1 MEPSVPTTAP
11 DSAQRVEAELVRQGY
26 ADLPAG
32 LGATVLATGGLA
44 WVAAKPDTGNL
55 VWVWLGLMTLLSASR
70 GLSVYLYRR
79 TAHGPGRHRPWNR
92 LFILGSA
99 LAGLGWG
106 FAAWVFYP
114 ILSVEELP
122 LLILIVAGITA
133 GATRSLGPNL
143 PACWAFQL
151 LSMAPLIARMLQGGG
166 TAHSIMGV
174 LAVLYTAFLIA
185 MGRSYHRS
193 LSNSQRLGFEFADL
207 AAELREEK
215 IQIDALNRDL
225 IEEVASRRQVEAE
238 LRAAKER
245 AEAANQAKGEFLATM
260 SHEIRTPMN
269 GILGMLDL
277 LNTPALTP
285 AQREQV
291 DTAAASADSLLRLLN
306 DILDFSKIESG
317 RLDFESIPF
326 RPAAVAEDTLDLLRP
341 RAAAKSLELDFA
353 AEPAARLRVLGD
365 PMRFRQVL
373 LNLVGNAVKFSEH
386 GQVGLQLLGAEAEPG
401 RVRLTVRVRDHGIG
415 MSEETR
421 ARLFEP
427 FRQADSSMSR
437 RYGGS
442 GLGLAISQKLVEG
455 MGGQITARSELG
467 QGSLFEFTL
476 TLPTAKER
484 NTPLPFA
491 VNSTLPKQFDARILV
506 VEDDVVNQR
515 VITLML
521 QRLGLHCQVVPDG
534 PSALNALEAGAW
546 DLVFMDCQLPGIDG
560 LETTRRARLM
570 LGGRELPI
578 VALTAN
584 ARAEDRTACLASGMD
599 DFLAKPVRSDAL
611 QTCLAR
617 WLHPAS

>member
-1 MEPSVPTTAP
+1 MESSAPTTAMA
-11 DSAQRVEAELVRQGY
+11 SAPRVEAELVRQGY

-32 LGATVLATGGLA
+32 LAATVLATGGLA
-44 WVAAKPDTGNL
+44 WVAAKPGAASL
-55 VWVWLGLMTLLSASR
+55 AWAWLAYMNVMGLAR
-70 GLSVYLYRR
+70 ALSVYLYRR
-79 TAHGPGRHRPWNR
+79 TAHGPGQHRPWSR
-92 LFILGSA
+92 LFITGSS
-99 LAGLGWG
+99 LSGLGWG

-114 ILSVEELP
+114 ILTDAELP
-122 LLILIVAGITA
+122 LLILIVAGIMA

-143 PACWAFQL
+143 VACWSFQL
-151 LSMAPLIARMLQGGG
+151 LSMVPLIVRMLQGDT
-166 TAHSIMGV
+166 TAHTIMGF
-174 LAVLYTAFLIA
+174 LAVLYTVFLMA
-185 MGRSYHRS
+185 TGRSYHRS
-193 LSNSQRLGFEFADL
+193 LSNSLRLGFEFADL

-215 IQIDALNRDL
+215 LQVDELNRDL
-225 IEEVASRRQVEAE
+225 TDEIAARRQIEDE
-238 LRAAKER
+238 LRGAKER

-277 LNTPALTP
+277 LNTHTLTP

-291 DTAAASADSLLRLLN
+291 ETASSSADSLLRLLN

-317 RLDFESIPF
+317 RLDFESIAF
-326 RPAAVAEDTLDLLRP
+326 RPAAVAEDTLALLRP
-341 RAAAKSLELDFA
+341 RAAAKSLELNFSADQA
-353 AEPAARLRVLGD
+353 SRTRVLGD

-386 GQVGLQLLGAEAEPG
+386 GEVALDLKGAETEPG
-401 RVRLTVRVRDHGIG
+401 RMKLTVGVRDHGIG

-427 FRQADSSMSR
+427 FKQADSSMSR

-455 MGGQITARSELG
+455 MGGQITAHSELG
-467 QGSLFEFTL
+467 RGSMFEFTL
-476 TLPTAKER
+476 PLPVARER

-491 VNSTLPKQFDARILV
+491 VSTSLPQQFDARILV

-521 QRLGLHCQVVPDG
+521 QRLGLQCHVVAEG
-534 PSALNALEAGAW
+534 QAALNALEAASW

-570 LGGRELPI
+570 LGERELPI

-584 ARAEDRTACLASGMD
+584 ARAEDRAACIAAGMD
-599 DFLAKPVRSDAL
+599 DFLAKPVRSDPL

-617 WLHPAS
+617 WLHPVT